1 MLSIEEI
8 KKASLDS
15 GSPFFLDESMAT
27 FKSVIYDEV
36 YPGNYFITSEVMPGE
51 SESSRQW
58 KIRQWKSGRIKTKP
72 QYFPSLKSAKDY
84 LKAII

>member
-8 KKASLDS
+8 QKASLES
-15 GSPFFLDESMAT
+15 GSPFFSEESMAT
-27 FKSVIYDEV
+27 FKSVVYPEV

-51 SESSRQW
+51 QEGSRMW

-72 QYFPSLKSAKDY
+72 QSFPNLKSAKEY
-84 LKAII
+84 IKAL